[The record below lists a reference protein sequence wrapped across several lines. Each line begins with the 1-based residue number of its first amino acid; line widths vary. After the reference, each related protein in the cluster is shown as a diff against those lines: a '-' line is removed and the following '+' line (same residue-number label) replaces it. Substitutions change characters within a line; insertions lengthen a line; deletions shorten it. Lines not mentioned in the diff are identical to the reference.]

1 MENFILEVKSNGK
14 WVQYPEQAGD
24 MTLAL
29 MNFMLQRGV
38 QSRAIAK
45 INGHID
51 VFNINEMSEVV
62 QAQVEDVRYH

>member
-14 WVQYPEQAGD
+14 WVQYPEQAAD

-38 QSRAIAK
+38 QSRAIAH

-51 VFNINEMSEVV
+51 VFNINEMSEVLL
-62 QAQVEDVRYH
+62 AQVEYPGFH